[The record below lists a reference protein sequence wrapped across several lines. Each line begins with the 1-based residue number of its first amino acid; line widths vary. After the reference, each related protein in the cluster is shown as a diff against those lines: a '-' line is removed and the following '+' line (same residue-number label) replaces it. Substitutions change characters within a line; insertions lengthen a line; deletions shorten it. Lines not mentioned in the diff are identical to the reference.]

1 MEGHSVACQRLRD
14 NGSGLRIL
22 LRENAF
28 GTFDDGHRRPEG
40 GEGLSELTR
49 DAAATEDGEPFGQGG
64 EPPH

>member
-1 MEGHSVACQRLRD
+1 MEAAC
-14 NGSGLRIL
+14 GIL
-22 LRENAF
+22 LRQNAF